1 MAEPLARD
9 QQRAS
14 RAPGVWYVLGNRQ
27 SVCVARLTAQRKV
40 ECDALIVGDRAR
52 GLTWATIEARHGV
65 TERKCRTIWA
75 ERLREVSA
83 EPVDVRDA
91 LREAIAQLDAAIE
104 DCALLVESMNN
115 DSVRLGAIKARLAA
129 MGERDELLRLSGLMP
144 FHARAV
150 ETERQLKD
158 ITDMI
163 VDLFDKYGLP
173 DAAKDELEEGLEA
186 GLAGRNGRHAV
197 GP

>member
-1 MAEPLARD
+1 M
-9 QQRAS
+9 
-14 RAPGVWYVLGNRQ
+14 
-27 SVCVARLTAQRKV
+27 ARLTAQRKV
-40 ECDALIVGDRAR
+40 ERDARIVADRAR

-65 TERKCRTIWA
+65 TERQCRTIWA

-104 DCALLVESMNN
+104 DCALLAESTAN

-129 MGERDELLRLSGLMP
+129 MGERDELMRLSGLLP
-144 FHARAV
+144 FDARAV
-150 ETERQLKD
+150 RTEAELRD
-158 ITDMI
+158 INDLI
-163 VDLFDKYGLP
+163 LGLFDRHGLGD
-173 DAAKDELEEGLEA
+173 DAKRELEEGLETA
-186 GLAGRNGRHAV
+186 LAGRNGRHAV

>member
-1 MAEPLARD
+1 
-9 QQRAS
+9 
-14 RAPGVWYVLGNRQ
+14 
-27 SVCVARLTAQRKV
+27 VARVTAHQKVQR
-40 ECDALIVGDRAR
+40 DARIVADRAR
-52 GLTWATIEARHGV
+52 GLTWSTIESRHGV
-65 TERKCRTIWA
+65 TERQCRTIWA

-83 EPVDVRDA
+83 EPVDVREA
-91 LREAIAQLDAAIE
+91 LREAIAQLDAAVE
-104 DCALLVESMNN
+104 DCALLAESTNN
-115 DSVRLGAIKARLAA
+115 DPVRLGAIKARLAA

-158 ITDMI
+158 INDMI